1 MFKSIVKRTLPRFIK
16 GSMTVEAA
24 VVLPLFLFFFISLS
38 SSVEMIRL
46 HGNMSL
52 ALMETGNKI
61 SYYGAF
67 LKSPVK
73 EMGMTGHIR
82 GSEEEEKSNEK
93 EGQESDPG
101 RSLLEEIGDLTV
113 SYAYVR
119 NRIIEYLGSDY
130 LDHSPIDGGS
140 KGLSFFESE
149 IFTDDDCVDIGVTY
163 RVSPMIKF
171 GDLFSFRMANRYYA
185 HLWNGYDVNPE
196 KKTENE
202 DETVYITKD
211 SEVYHTSVA
220 CTYLRLSV
228 RPASYSGLDFERNSS
243 GGRYTRCLI
252 CARGEPPFIVYL
264 CDEGDKYHY
273 SKNCYTLKRSYEEVK
288 LRDVA
293 YTHRPCSR
301 CGGKHGD

>member
-1 MFKSIVKRTLPRFIK
+1 MFKFRVKRTLPRFIK

-46 HGNMSL
+46 HGNISL

-73 EMGMTGHIR
+73 EMGSTGHIQTQ
-82 GSEEEEKSNEK
+82 EEENKDK
-93 EGQESDPG
+93 EGQESEFG
-101 RSLLEEIGDLTV
+101 ISLLEEIGDLTV
-113 SYAYVR
+113 SYTYVR

-130 LDHSPIDGGS
+130 LDHSPIEGGS

-171 GDLFSFRMANRYYA
+171 GDLYSFRMANRYYA

-228 RPASYSGLDFERNSS
+228 RPAPYSGLEYERNSD
-243 GGRYTRCLI
+243 GARYKRCLL
-252 CARGEPPFIVYL
+252 CARGEPPFTVYL
-264 CDEGDKYHY
+264 CDEGEKYHY
-273 SKNCYTLKRSYEEVK
+273 SRSCYALKRSYEAVK

-293 YTHRPCSR
+293 DSHRPCSR
-301 CGGKHGD
+301 CGGKHGY